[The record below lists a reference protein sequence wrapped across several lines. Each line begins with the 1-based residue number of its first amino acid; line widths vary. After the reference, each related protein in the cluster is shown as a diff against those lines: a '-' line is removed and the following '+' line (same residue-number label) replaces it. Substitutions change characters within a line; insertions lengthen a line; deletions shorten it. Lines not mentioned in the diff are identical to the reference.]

1 MSYKYLIAPIV
12 NGKRDPSYNLGRP
25 LTHMVGSYLGVYEL
39 WNEAHY
45 CADDKVL
52 DTPIHNDSNHGFDM
66 GCNHVTTCDF
76 HTLEMFINFM
86 DNATDSLTVM
96 FTRGQIYRMHA
107 VLEHPS
113 YRKGLWSLPLLCADS
128 IASVTYDAPMQDTG
142 ANPLDT
148 VVNKIQV
155 SFNPNPVFADLFIDV
170 TLNEQSPVEV
180 SVFDVTGQFI
190 LSERW
195 DENAKKYSKKIDVS
209 PLPGGMY
216 IIRVDTNAG
225 AYTGKVVVINY

>member
-45 CADDKVL
+45 CADDKVG
-52 DTPIHNDSNHGFDM
+52 DTPIHNEPNHGFDIQ
-66 GCNHVTTCDF
+66 CNHVSTCNWTT
-76 HTLEMFINFM
+76 EMFINFM
-86 DNATDSLTVM
+86 DNAPDSLTVM
-96 FTRGQIYRMHA
+96 FTFWQVRRMHA
-107 VLEHPS
+107 VLNHPS

-128 IASVTYDAPMQDTG
+128 ITSVTYDAPMQDTG

-148 VVNKIQV
+148 VVNPIQV
-155 SFNPNPVFADLFIDV
+155 SFNPNPASTDLFVDV
-170 TLNEQSPVEV
+170 VLNENSPVEV
-180 SVFDVTGQFI
+180 SLFDVTGKFI

-195 DENAKKYSKKIDVS
+195 DENKIKYSKKIDVS